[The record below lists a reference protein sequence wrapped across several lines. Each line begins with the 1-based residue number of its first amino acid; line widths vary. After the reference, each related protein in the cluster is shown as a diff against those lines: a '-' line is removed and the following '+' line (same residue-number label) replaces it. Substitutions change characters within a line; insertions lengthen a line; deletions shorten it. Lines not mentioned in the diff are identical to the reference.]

1 MREPDLVDD
10 GRYLEKGSETMSEH
24 AVHGAA
30 ADTNGPTTHGRPAP
44 RSMWVGWVYFG
55 GAMMILLGT
64 FNIIEGLVALFN
76 DQYYVATSQG
86 LLVFDI
92 TGWGWVHLIIGGL
105 AVIVGVGLF
114 TGATW
119 ARISGVVLCALNA
132 IAQLAFLSAYPV
144 WAVIVIALDVL
155 VIWALIVHGDEAKNA
170 DW

>member
-1 MREPDLVDD
+1 
-10 GRYLEKGSETMSEH
+10 MSEH
-24 AVHGAA
+24 AVHGAS
-30 ADTNGPTTHGRPAP
+30 ADAGATPVTPASHGRTQS
-44 RSMWVGWVYFG
+44 RSSGWVGWVYFG

-76 DQYYVATSQG
+76 DQYYVPTSQG

-92 TGWGWVHLIIGGL
+92 TGWGWVHLIIGGI
-105 AVIVGVGLF
+105 AVVVGVGLF

-119 ARISGVVLCALNA
+119 ARITGVALCSLNA

-155 VIWALIVHGDEAKNA
+155 VIWALIVHGDEAKNP

>member
-1 MREPDLVDD
+1 MREPDVVDHV
-10 GRYLEKGSETMSEH
+10 RYLEKGSKTMSES

-30 ADTNGPTTHGRPAP
+30 ADTGSPTTHGRRPPP

-64 FNIIEGLVALFN
+64 FNIIEGLGALFN
-76 DQYYVATSQG
+76 DQYYVPTSQG

-119 ARISGVVLCALNA
+119 ARIS
-132 IAQLAFLSAYPV
+132 
-144 WAVIVIALDVL
+144 
-155 VIWALIVHGDEAKNA
+155 
-170 DW
+170 

>member
-1 MREPDLVDD
+1 
-10 GRYLEKGSETMSEH
+10 MSEH

-30 ADTNGPTTHGRPAP
+30 ADAGAASASPTTHGRTQS
-44 RSMWVGWVYFG
+44 RSAWVGWVYFG

-76 DQYYVATSQG
+76 DQYYVPTSQG

-92 TGWGWVHLIIGGL
+92 TGWGWVHLIAGGL

-119 ARISGVVLCALNA
+119 ARISGVVLCGLNA

-155 VIWALIVHGDEAKNA
+155 VIWALIVHGDEAKNS